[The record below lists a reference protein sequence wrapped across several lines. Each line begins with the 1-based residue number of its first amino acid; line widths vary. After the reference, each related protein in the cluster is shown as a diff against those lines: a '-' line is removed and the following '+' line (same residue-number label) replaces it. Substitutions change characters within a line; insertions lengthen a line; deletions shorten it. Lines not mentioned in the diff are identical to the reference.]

1 MSDLPSTNPEQ
12 PTKPR
17 RAMPREA
24 IRAIAW
30 SGHFCGVMTCFMVY
44 FTLRHQFWVG
54 WALLNG
60 AVAAFMFGGSAWLQW
75 QLRQPRR

>member
-1 MSDLPSTNPEQ
+1 MTEPVPSLEAPAK
-12 PTKPR
+12 PPR
-17 RAMPREA
+17 RMPREA

-44 FTLRHQFWVG
+44 FTVRHQFWVG
-54 WALLNG
+54 WAVLNG

-75 QLRQPRR
+75 QLRQPLR

>member
-1 MSDLPSTNPEQ
+1 
-12 PTKPR
+12 
-17 RAMPREA
+17 MPREA

-54 WALLNG
+54 WAILNG

-75 QLRQPRR
+75 QLRRPSPALRPPSP